1 MRKIKETITAL
12 TESENSGIVRV
23 SRKEQLPVPYE
34 RMELVFKFILKIS
47 AIASVT
53 AIVLYAEIWKLLAL
67 LVFGI
72 LFSLFYFCMRD

>member
-12 TESENSGIVRV
+12 TGCENAGVVRV
-23 SRKEQLPVPYE
+23 SKKEQLPVPYE
-34 RMELVFKFILKIS
+34 KSELVFKFILKIS

-53 AIVLYAEIWKLLAL
+53 AIVLYAEFWKLVAL

-72 LFSLFYFCMRD
+72 FFSLIYSGMND

>member
-1 MRKIKETITAL
+1 MGKIKETITAL

-34 RMELVFKFILKIS
+34 RMELVLKFILKIS

-53 AIVLYAEIWKLLAL
+53 AIVLYAEIWKLIAL
-67 LVFGI
+67 LTFGI
-72 LFSLFYFCMRD
+72 FFALIYTGMKD

>member
-1 MRKIKETITAL
+1 MSRIKETLTAL
-12 TESENSGIVRV
+12 TNSENTGLVRIK
-23 SRKEQLPVPYE
+23 REEQLPVPYE